1 VNGKDYVAKAVELGE
16 QLIAKI
22 KESGMLD
29 SNDLLEKAAK
39 ACQDLD
45 QVKNKATLR
54 TKHGS
59 NMAFPAMDTAEKLE
73 EAVEDDDPDD
83 IQERLEEFISAAE
96 TLVAGLKDRTVI
108 MT

>member
-1 VNGKDYVAKAVELGE
+1 VNGKDYVTKAVELGE

-29 SNDLLEKAAK
+29 SDDLLEKAAK

-73 EAVEDDDPDD
+73 KAFEDDDPDYVK
-83 IQERLEEFISAAE
+83 ERLEEFISAAV
-96 TLVAGLKDRTVI
+96 TLLAGLKDRTVI